1 MPVRERLV
9 EEMKEAMKA
18 RDEIRLSAIRLVRS
32 TVKNR
37 EIEKRRELD
46 EQEIIEVISALVK
59 QRRESIRMFRDAGR
73 EELVAKEERELEVL
87 LSFLPAQL
95 SPDEI
100 RSFVNQAVAETGASS
115 PADMGRVMKALLPMV
130 AGKADGKLVS
140 ELVKQALS

>member
-32 TVKNR
+32 TVKNK

-46 EQEIIEVISALVK
+46 EQEIAEVISSLVK
-59 QRRESIRMFRDAGR
+59 QRRESIRMFKDAGR
-73 EELVAKEERELEVL
+73 DDLVAKEERELEVL
-87 LSFLPAQL
+87 LTFLPRQL
-95 SPDEI
+95 SPEEL
-100 RSFVNQAVAETGASS
+100 QALVARAVSETGASA
-115 PADMGRVMKALLPMV
+115 PADMGRVMKALMPMV

-140 ELVKQALS
+140 DLVKQALS

>member
-46 EQEIIEVISALVK
+46 EQEILDVISTLVK
-59 QRRESIRMFRDAGR
+59 QRRESIRMFGDAGR
-73 EELVAKEERELEVL
+73 DELVVKEERELDVL
-87 LSFLPAQL
+87 LSFLPPQL
-95 SPDEI
+95 SPEEI
-100 RSFVNQAVAETGASS
+100 RSFVDQAVAETGASS
-115 PADMGRVMKALLPMV
+115 PADMGRVMKTLLPLV

>member
-32 TVKNR
+32 TVRNK

-46 EQEIIEVISALVK
+46 EQEIAEVISSLAK
-59 QRRESIRMFRDAGR
+59 QRRESIRMFQDAGR
-73 EELVAKEERELEVL
+73 TDLVAKEERELEIL
-87 LSFLPAQL
+87 LAFLPRQL

-100 RSFVNQAVAETGASS
+100 QALVAQAVAGTGAAG
-115 PADMGRVMKALLPMV
+115 PADMGRVMKALMPLV
-130 AGKADGKLVS
+130 AGKADGKVVS

>member
-46 EQEIIEVISALVK
+46 EQEILDVISTLVK

-73 EELVAKEERELEVL
+73 EELVAKEGRELDVL

-95 SPDEI
+95 SPEDI
-100 RSFVNQAVAETGASS
+100 RSFVDQAVAETGASS